1 MSTPAVTAFQRPL
14 TGRNTGTVPV
24 QAQPE
29 PKPDKLLRAVALVL
43 FTYVW
48 RLQDAF
54 PILGKLQLP
63 ALAVFAA
70 LVYFAKTRQ
79 PARRVRLIKGP
90 TTKLVIVLMVLMTIG
105 VPFSLW
111 VGHSAMFVLK
121 GMLPNALFL
130 LLVAASVRTVR
141 DVEWYAL
148 VNLYGAL
155 VYTTVISL
163 FFHVGYDGR
172 LGGLIFYDANDFALV
187 MVCTIPFAIYFLGK
201 GHRTSHRVAALFTMA
216 MILTAMV
223 KSGSR
228 GGFIGLI
235 GVMLYV
241 LLRYRAIPSRV
252 RLAVTVAGIAL
263 FFGFASDKYWT
274 SMGTILHP
282 QSDYNYSDN
291 VGRVEVWKRGLGY
304 MLHNPVVGVGV
315 AAYPTAEGQSD
326 LARSLAAQG
335 RGFKWSVAHN
345 SFLETGA
352 ELGFPGALVFIS
364 ILVVTGY
371 GLTRISPRGKWAPW
385 ITRREMALAQML
397 IGAIVGFSVAG
408 FFVSAEYFAYLYF
421 ILGLSVGL
429 MKLVRLRAGAFP
441 MMRPQISVR
450 LASRAQTPPET
461 DLGWVHSSIE
471 SSLRGAAPKR

>member
-1 MSTPAVTAFQRPL
+1 MSIPATAFQRPL
-14 TGRNTGTVPV
+14 TGRHTATVSA
-24 QAQPE
+24 QAQAE
-29 PKPDKLLRAVALVL
+29 PKPDKLMRAVALVL

-63 ALAVFAA
+63 ALAVLAA
-70 LVYFAKTRQ
+70 LLYYSKTKQ
-79 PARRVRLIKGP
+79 PARRARLIKGP
-90 TTKLVIVLMVLMTIG
+90 TMTLVVTLMVIMAIG

-111 VGHSAMFVLK
+111 VGHSATFVLK
-121 GMLPNALFL
+121 GMLPNVLFL
-130 LLVAASVRTVR
+130 LLVATSVRSIR

-163 FFHVGYDGR
+163 FFRVGYDGR
-172 LGGLIFYDANDFALV
+172 LGGLIYYDANDFALV
-187 MVCTIPFAIYFLGK
+187 LVCTIPFAVYFLGK
-201 GHRTSHRVAALFTMA
+201 GQKTSHRFAALFTLA

-228 GGFIGLI
+228 GGFIGLV

-263 FFGFASDKYWT
+263 FLGFASDKYWT

-282 QSDYNYSDN
+282 ESDYNYTDN
-291 VGRVEVWKRGLGY
+291 VGRVEVWKRGVGY
-304 MLHNPVVGVGV
+304 MIHNPVFGVGVG
-315 AAYPTAEGQSD
+315 AYPIAEGQSD
-326 LARSLAAQG
+326 LARGLAAEG
-335 RGFKWSVAHN
+335 KGFKWSVAHN

-352 ELGFPGALVFIS
+352 ELGFPGALVFIA
-364 ILVVTGY
+364 ILLVTAY
-371 GLTRISPRGKWAPW
+371 GLIRLSPRGKWAPW
-385 ITRREMALAQML
+385 ISRREMALAQML
-397 IGAIVGFSVAG
+397 IGAIVGFAVAG

-421 ILGLSVGL
+421 ILGLAVGL
-429 MKLVRLRAGAFP
+429 QKLIRLRAGAFP
-441 MMRPQISVR
+441 AHRPQINVR
-450 LASRAQTPPET
+450 LASRTPAPPEA
-461 DLGWVHSSIE
+461 DLGWVRSSVE

>member
-1 MSTPAVTAFQRPL
+1 M
-14 TGRNTGTVPV
+14 
-24 QAQPE
+24 
-29 PKPDKLLRAVALVL
+29 RAVALVL

-54 PILGKLQLP
+54 PFLGKLQLP
-63 ALAVFAA
+63 ALAV
-70 LVYFAKTRQ
+70 LTSLIYYRSSKW
-79 PARRVRLIKGP
+79 PIRRARLIKGP
-90 TTKLVIVLMVLMTIG
+90 TTNLVVALMVIMAIG

-111 VGHSAMFVLK
+111 VGHSATFVIK

-130 LLVAASVRTVR
+130 LLVATSVRTVR
-141 DVEWYAL
+141 DIEWFAL

-155 VYTTVISL
+155 VYTTVVSL
-163 FFHVGYDGR
+163 FFRVGYDGR

-201 GHRTSHRVAALFTMA
+201 GHKRSHRIAALITMA

-252 RLAVTVAGIAL
+252 RLAVTIAGVAL
-263 FFGFASDKYWT
+263 FLGFASDKYWT
-274 SMGTILHP
+274 SMGSILHP
-282 QSDYNYSDN
+282 ESDYNYNDN
-291 VGRVEVWKRGLGY
+291 VGRVEVWKRGVGY
-304 MLHNPVVGVGV
+304 MIQNPVLGVGVG
-315 AAYPTAEGQSD
+315 AYPMAEGQS
-326 LARSLAAQG
+326 AIATSLAAQG
-335 RGFKWSVAHN
+335 KGFKWSVAHN

-352 ELGFPGALVFIS
+352 ELGIPGALVFIAM
-364 ILVVTGY
+364 LVVTAY

-385 ITRREMALAQML
+385 ISRREMALAQML
-397 IGAIVGFSVAG
+397 ICAIVGFAVAG

-421 ILGLSVGL
+421 ILGLAVGL
-429 MKLVRLRAGAFP
+429 TKLVRLRAGAFAAA
-441 MMRPQISVR
+441 RPKINIR
-450 LASRAQTPPET
+450 LASRTPPPSHT
-461 DLGWVHSSIE
+461 DLGWVRNSVE
-471 SSLRGAAPKR
+471 SSLGGVAPKR

>member
-1 MSTPAVTAFQRPL
+1 M
-14 TGRNTGTVPV
+14 
-24 QAQPE
+24 
-29 PKPDKLLRAVALVL
+29 RAVALML

-54 PILGKLQLP
+54 PFLGKAQLP
-63 ALAVFAA
+63 AFALLAA
-70 LVYFAKTRQ
+70 LIYYASTRH
-79 PARRVRLIKGP
+79 PTRRARLIKGP
-90 TTKLVIVLMVLMTIG
+90 TTKLVVALMVIMAIG

-111 VGHSAMFVLK
+111 VGHSATFVLK

-130 LLVAASVRTVR
+130 LLVATSVRSIR
-141 DVEWYAL
+141 DVEWFAL

-155 VYTTVISL
+155 VYTTVVSL
-163 FFHVGYDGR
+163 FFSVGGDGR
-172 LGGLIFYDANDFALV
+172 LGGLIFYDSNDFALV

-201 GHRTSHRVAALFTMA
+201 GQKQSHRIAALITMG

-235 GVMLYV
+235 AVMLYV

-252 RLAVTVAGIAL
+252 RLAVTVAGVAL
-263 FFGFASDKYWT
+263 FLGFASDKYWT
-274 SMGTILHP
+274 TMGTILHP
-282 QSDYNYSDN
+282 QSDYNYNDN

-304 MLHNPVVGVGV
+304 MVHNPIVGVGV
-315 AAYPTAEGQSD
+315 SAYPVAEGGSD

-352 ELGFPGALVFIS
+352 ELGIPGALVFIG
-364 ILVVTGY
+364 ILVVTGF
-371 GLTRISPRGKWAPW
+371 GLTRLSPRGKWAPW
-385 ITRREMALAQML
+385 ISRREMALAQML
-397 IGAIVGFSVAG
+397 VGALFGFSVAG

-421 ILGLSVGL
+421 ILGLAVGL
-429 MKLVRLRAGAFP
+429 MKLVRLRATANP
-441 MMRPQISVR
+441 LTRPQINVR
-450 LASRAQTPPET
+450 LASRTPPPDT
-461 DLGWVHSSIE
+461 DLGWVRSSIE
-471 SSLRGAAPKR
+471 TSLGGAARKR

>member
-1 MSTPAVTAFQRPL
+1 MSIPATAFQRPL
-14 TGRNTGTVPV
+14 TGRYTATVPV
-24 QAQPE
+24 QAQAE
-29 PKPDKLLRAVALVL
+29 PKPDKLMRAIALVL

-70 LVYFAKTRQ
+70 LLYYSKTKQ
-79 PARRVRLIKGP
+79 PARRARLIKGP
-90 TTKLVIVLMVLMTIG
+90 TMTLVVTLMVIMAIG

-111 VGHSAMFVLK
+111 VGHSATFVLK
-121 GMLPNALFL
+121 GMLPNVLFL
-130 LLVAASVRTVR
+130 LLVATSVRSIR

-172 LGGLIFYDANDFALV
+172 LGGLIYYDANDFALV
-187 MVCTIPFAIYFLGK
+187 MVCTIPFAVYFLGK
-201 GHRTSHRVAALFTMA
+201 GQKQSHRLAALFTLA

-263 FFGFASDKYWT
+263 FLGFASDQYWT

-282 QSDYNYSDN
+282 ESDYNYTDN
-291 VGRVEVWKRGLGY
+291 VGRVEVWKRGVGY
-304 MLHNPVVGVGV
+304 MIHNPVVGVGV
-315 AAYPTAEGQSD
+315 GAYPIAEGGSD
-326 LARSLAAQG
+326 VARALAAQG
-335 RGFKWSVAHN
+335 KGFKWSVAHN

-352 ELGFPGALVFIS
+352 ELGFPGALVFIA
-364 ILVVTGY
+364 ILVVTAY
-371 GLTRISPRGKWAPW
+371 GLTRIGPRGKWAPW
-385 ITRREMALAQML
+385 ISRREMALAQML
-397 IGAIVGFSVAG
+397 IGAIVGFAVAG

-421 ILGLSVGL
+421 ILGLAVGL
-429 MKLVRLRAGAFP
+429 TKLIRLRAGAFP
-441 MMRPQISVR
+441 IARPQISVR
-450 LASRAQTPPET
+450 LASRTPAPPDA
-461 DLGWVHSSIE
+461 DLGWVRSSVE

>member
-1 MSTPAVTAFQRPL
+1 MSIPATAFQRPP
-14 TGRNTGTVPV
+14 TGRHTATVPV
-24 QAQPE
+24 QPTAE
-29 PKPDKLLRAVALVL
+29 PKPDKLLRAVALML

-63 ALAVFAA
+63 LIALIAA
-70 LVYFAKTRQ
+70 FGYYVSTKHPL
-79 PARRVRLIKGP
+79 RRVQLIKGP
-90 TTKLVIVLMVLMTIG
+90 TWTLVLALTVIMTIG

-111 VGHSAMFVLK
+111 LGHSATFVLK
-121 GMLPNALFL
+121 GMLPNVLFL
-130 LLVAASVRTVR
+130 LLVAASVRTIR
-141 DVEWYAL
+141 DVEWFAL

-163 FFHVGYDGR
+163 FFRVGYDGR

-187 MVCTIPFAIYFLGK
+187 MVCTIPFAVYFLSK
-201 GHRTSHRVAALFTMA
+201 GQKKSRRIAALATLA

-235 GVMLYV
+235 AVMLYV

-263 FFGFASDKYWT
+263 FLGFASDKYWT

-282 QSDYNYSDN
+282 QSDYNYNDN

-304 MLHNPVVGVGV
+304 MIHNPVVGVGV
-315 AAYPTAEGQSD
+315 AAYPIAEGGSD
-326 LARSLAAQG
+326 LALSLAAQG

-352 ELGFPGALVFIS
+352 ELGFPGALVFIG
-364 ILVVTGY
+364 ILGVTGY
-371 GLTRISPRGKWAPW
+371 GLTKLSPRGKWSRW
-385 ITRREMALAQML
+385 ISRREMALAQML
-397 IGAIVGFSVAG
+397 IGALVGFSVSG

-421 ILGLSVGL
+421 ILGLAVGL
-429 MKLVRLRAGAFP
+429 QKVVRLRASTTPAP
-441 MMRPQISVR
+441 RPQINVR
-450 LASRAQTPPET
+450 LASRTPAPA
-461 DLGWVHSSIE
+461 DANLDWVRSSIE
-471 SSLRGAAPKR
+471 TSLGGAPNKR

>member
-1 MSTPAVTAFQRPL
+1 M
-14 TGRNTGTVPV
+14 
-24 QAQPE
+24 
-29 PKPDKLLRAVALVL
+29 VL

-48 RLQDAF
+48 RLQDSF

-70 LVYFAKTRQ
+70 LLYYGSTKQ
-79 PARRVRLIKGP
+79 PARRFKLIKGP
-90 TTKLVIVLMVLMTIG
+90 TLNLVIALMIIMTIG

-111 VGHSAMFVLK
+111 VGHSATFVLK
-121 GMLPNALFL
+121 GMLPNVLFL
-130 LLVAASVRTVR
+130 VLVAASVRTVR

-163 FFHVGYDGR
+163 FFRVGYDGR

-187 MVCTIPFAIYFLGK
+187 LVCTIPFAIYFLGK
-201 GHRTSHRVAALFTMA
+201 GQKRSHRIAALFTLVMV
-216 MILTAMV
+216 LTAMV

-241 LLRYRAIPSRV
+241 LLRYRAIPSKV
-252 RLAVTVAGIAL
+252 RLAVTVAGVAL

-282 QSDYNYSDN
+282 ESDYNYNDD
-291 VGRVEVWKRGLGY
+291 VGRVEVWKRGVGY
-304 MLHNPVVGVGV
+304 MIHNPIVGVGV
-315 AAYPTAEGQSD
+315 GAYPTAEGGSS
-326 LARSLAAQG
+326 LARALAAQG

-352 ELGFPGALVFIS
+352 ELGIPGALVFIAM
-364 ILVVTGY
+364 LVVTGY
-371 GLTRISPRGKWAPW
+371 GLARISPRGKWAPW
-385 ITRREMALAQML
+385 ISRREMALAQML

-408 FFVSAEYFAYLYF
+408 FFVSAEYFGYLYF
-421 ILGLSVGL
+421 ILGLGIGL
-429 MKLVRLRAGAFP
+429 MKLIQLRAGAFP
-441 MMRPQISVR
+441 AVRPQINVR
-450 LASRAQTPPET
+450 LASRTPAPT
-461 DLGWVHSSIE
+461 DADLGWIHSSIE
-471 SSLRGAAPKR
+471 TSLRGAPPKR